1 MPWGAV
7 PARCLTTSPLPFLT
21 LAGRAPVAPIRLS
34 KFGLAAI
41 ADTRIE
47 RADVGLGDNPGHGLG
62 RDPETVCHAE
72 SNDDRG
78 TFSPSALLIWGHH
91 EDRVAHGGERMDTVT
106 ALSAHIRGTQAAAA
120 AGTQPWGPPTGN
132 GNCCWPARTATPRS
146 PPPPHPP
153 PFRPPA
159 TPHASSA

>member
-78 TFSPSALLIWGHH
+78 TFSPSALLISAANQ
-91 EDRVAHGGERMDTVT
+91 DLSTAHPRHLVT
-106 ALSAHIRGTQAAAA
+106 LVHLHRGPTSP
-120 AGTQPWGPPTGN
+120 AGS
-132 GNCCWPARTATPRS
+132 RPR
-146 PPPPHPP
+146 
-153 PFRPPA
+153 RPSI
-159 TPHASSA
+159 ASDP